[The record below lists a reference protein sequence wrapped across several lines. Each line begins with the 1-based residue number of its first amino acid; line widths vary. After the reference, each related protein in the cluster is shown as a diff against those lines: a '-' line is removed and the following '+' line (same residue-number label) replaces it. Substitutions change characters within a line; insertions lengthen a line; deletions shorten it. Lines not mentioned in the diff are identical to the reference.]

1 MQKTMAD
8 KAAPKKSNPFGGMK
22 GGGCTK
28 KMAGGGAVRDIGGT
42 NSIGRSGGIPT
53 PKNANRTGGDL
64 SGKLTKSSTGE
75 GVEKGYK
82 PNTKIV
88 KATSKGR
95 DGIAQRGRTKPQ
107 ASKEM

>member
-1 MQKTMAD
+1 MKKPLPAFMQNKMNAKD
-8 KAAPKKSNPFGGMK
+8 KVNSPAKKGNPFGGMK

-28 KMAGGGAVRDIGGT
+28 KMATGGLT
-42 NSIGRSGGIPT
+42 SF
-53 PKNANRTGGDL
+53 KNANRTGGDL

-82 PNTKIV
+82 ASTKVV
-88 KATSKGR
+88 KSKGA

>member
-1 MQKTMAD
+1 MQKTMAA
-8 KAAPKKSNPFGGMK
+8 KAGAKDAPKKSNPFGGMK

-28 KMAGGGAVRDIGGT
+28 KMAGGGLA
-42 NSIGRSGGIPT
+42 SF
-53 PKNANRTGGDL
+53 KNANRTGGDL

-82 PNTKIV
+82 AQTKTI
-88 KATSKGR
+88 KATSKGM